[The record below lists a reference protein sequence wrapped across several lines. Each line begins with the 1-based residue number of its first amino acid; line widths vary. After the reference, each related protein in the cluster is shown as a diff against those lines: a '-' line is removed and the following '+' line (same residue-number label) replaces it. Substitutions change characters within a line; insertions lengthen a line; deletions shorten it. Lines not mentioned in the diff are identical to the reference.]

1 MSNKRKR
8 TLSTVVSMSILA
20 IVIVLFYFYIENK
33 VSTTDPSLKE
43 LTDAER
49 LLNKDF
55 DLYYP
60 ETPREVVKY
69 FSNMIKIIYGNKASE
84 EEINQLAV
92 KIRELYDPE
101 FLQLNPEEKY
111 LQNLATELA
120 EWKEKNR
127 RITNYIFVNKN
138 MEKESEI
145 DGIKYAVKYVSFT
158 IQEDIKFTETW
169 KILLRKNEDD
179 KWKILGWEFVPNTE
193 KQDDAE
199 D

>member
-1 MSNKRKR
+1 
-8 TLSTVVSMSILA
+8 MSILA

-193 KQDDAE
+193 KQDDSE

>member
-8 TLSTVVSMSILA
+8 TLSTIVSMSILA

>member
-8 TLSTVVSMSILA
+8 TLSTIVSMSILA
-20 IVIVLFYFYIENK
+20 IVIVLFYFYIKNK

-138 MEKESEI
+138 KEKESEI

-193 KQDDAE
+193 KQDDSE